1 MMTKEQIKQ
10 TKVWKLNDRL
20 VIADSIPV
28 AVEIYQ
34 AKYPYDEVEKIE
46 LIQSYRDCT
55 YALIN
60 PDLFK
65 EDNRE

>member
-34 AKYPYDEVEKIE
+34 ANYPYDEVKNIE
-46 LIQSYRDCT
+46 LIQPKWDCT

-60 PDLFK
+60 PDVFK
-65 EDNRE
+65 EDNVE